1 MVFQAKSIK
10 IKIKEK
16 KNKIRIEKEVEGGE
30 GEEEQGRGRE
40 RRLDVI
46 RRTGTALLAM
56 TYSKQSSGGILAR
69 CLSR

>member
-1 MVFQAKSIK
+1 MVFQTKSIK
-10 IKIKEK
+10 IKRTIKIK
-16 KNKIRIEKEVEGGE
+16 KEVEEGE

-40 RRLDVI
+40 TKDWIVT

-56 TYSKQSSGGILAR
+56 TYSKQSSGGMLAR